1 MAEPGHQPRFWPIT
15 VLIAV
20 VIVYGSLYPFEFRPP
35 PGGTDAITTF
45 LASVGQ
51 RPGRSDALANILLYT
66 PFGFFFCLGRRRIG
80 RLILTTATGSVMSL
94 CLELAQFYDPGRVT
108 SFSDFATN
116 TLGTLLGGL
125 AAIAV
130 GDRFRLPFVGHVATA
145 PAPTLLLLSWL
156 AYRLYPYVPST
167 DLHKYWNALKPLVLT
182 PSLTGYDLFRQTA
195 IWLTVFVLIEAILR
209 RRLSAFIAPLF
220 AVAVL
225 CAKVL
230 IVGIVIRLADPAGAA
245 LAFAIWLLLLLLPA
259 RLSTGMA
266 ALVLLAYVTALR
278 LEPFEFQADGR
289 EFGWIPFRSLMQGS
303 LRANTLAFLEKF
315 FLYGSLVYLLGNA
328 LGRRL
333 PAALLIAALLFAT
346 SWAETWLPGRSAE
359 ITDALIALIAAAIFA
374 LLPAAGDAGSTLR
387 PARLTARQRQLRDW
401 QKAQARALGVEAD
414 RGRRAV
420 RRD

>member
-1 MAEPGHQPRFWPIT
+1 MAEPGRPPRFWLIT

-20 VIVYGSLYPFEFRPP
+20 VIAYGSLYPFEFRPP
-35 PGGTDAITTF
+35 PGGADAMTAF

-51 RPGRSDALANILLYT
+51 RPGRSDALANILLYM
-66 PFGFFFCLGRRRIG
+66 PFGFFFSLGSRTG
-80 RLILTTATGSVMSL
+80 TLILATAAGGAMSL
-94 CLELAQFYDPGRVT
+94 CLELAQYYDPGRVT

-125 AAIAV
+125 AAMAF
-130 GDRFRLPFVGHVATA
+130 GDRFRLPRIGHVANE
-145 PAPTLLLLSWL
+145 PAPMLLLLSWL

-167 DLHKYWNALKPLVLT
+167 DLHKFWNALKPLVLT

-195 IWLTVFVLIEAILR
+195 IWLTVIALIEAITR
-209 RRLSAFIAPLF
+209 RWLCAFVAPLF

-230 IVGIVIRLADPAGAA
+230 IVGAVIRLAEPAGAA
-245 LAFAIWLLLLLLPA
+245 LAFAIWLLLLLLPV
-259 RLSTGMA
+259 RLSTGVV
-266 ALVLLAYVTALR
+266 ALVLLAYVTAQR

-303 LRANTLAFLEKF
+303 LHADTLAFLEKF
-315 FLYGSLVYLLGNA
+315 FLYGSLVYLLGKA

-333 PAALLIAALLFAT
+333 PAALFTAALLFAT

-359 ITDALIALIAAAIFA
+359 ITDALMALIAAIIFA
-374 LLPAAGDAGSTLR
+374 LLPASGDAGSTLP

-401 QKAQARALGVEAD
+401 QREQARELGVETD
-414 RGRRAV
+414 RGR
-420 RRD
+420 